1 MASNGDFDEDQP
13 QAEVSWCARDLH
25 AWRPG
30 WTVEKR
36 QAWLDDHADEI
47 QSEMINAG
55 HAAICELLGQPQEDD
70 E

>member
-1 MASNGDFDEDQP
+1 MAGNGEFPEDQP

-36 QAWLDDHADEI
+36 QEWLDEHADEI
-47 QSEMINAG
+47 QLAMIDAG
-55 HAAICELLGQPQEDD
+55 HRVICRRLGCPHEEDK
-70 E
+70 